1 MLVDLKQE
9 MVHYLNHVRSTWNT
23 ILMDDQTLLECTDE
37 LTIEAIQLR
46 APLSSKT
53 DHDFLCTS
61 MDSGKLFPLIRNST
75 TRLAI
80 RKNLLSVNHLI
91 PSLFTFLEDLK
102 YLKPRSKIMKSL
114 LPDPLKMTIREG
126 FHQHFFGGDSSTNE
140 HTVFQNQESSFVAV
154 IGSWQDC
161 FVLGLLQLW
170 AFSTR
175 YFPQMIQFT
184 PKMDEG
190 SVKPLVQEPNAHIW
204 YKFADLAHR
213 LGFRSQEIDKIL
225 AENTDVKITPG
236 SLHTLRPEVMYGSNA
251 VPFASLAQEV
261 NKSLQNVCCSRER
274 ETRPHITV
282 ADAEELSHR
291 CGMPY
296 NESQERDREYLFLD
310 TLYDSPDR
318 YNSSGD
324 EISSFYVKRAIFF
337 AFFGTQLPK
346 YQILKESPPPHV
358 PFTTADH
365 GSALREETD
374 VNLASEI
381 RDKIVHSESEVSPDP
396 EGQQMVSM
404 TAFSFLNLET
414 DNNIRIKKQ
423 YHLQITHTIQPQRK
437 KSQ

>member
-1 MLVDLKQE
+1 M
-9 MVHYLNHVRSTWNT
+9 
-23 ILMDDQTLLECTDE
+23 
-37 LTIEAIQLR
+37 
-46 APLSSKT
+46 
-53 DHDFLCTS
+53 
-61 MDSGKLFPLIRNST
+61 
-75 TRLAI
+75 
-80 RKNLLSVNHLI
+80 
-91 PSLFTFLEDLK
+91 
-102 YLKPRSKIMKSL
+102 
-114 LPDPLKMTIREG
+114 REG

-225 AENTDVKITPG
+225 AENTDIKITPG

-251 VPFASLAQEV
+251 VSFTNLAQEV